1 MTESSLSNRALLIR
15 KEILPNY
22 FKLTFS
28 SKTGKEYFLTLH
40 KDKKNIYHQLAVN
53 QYYNYQ
59 RKRGLKYCF
68 ITSINQP
75 ITTAQQELI
84 NKRNTEL
91 KLSFIQQITKDLKK
105 GSFQEKEIIKKLEQL
120 KAQIIQLKSSS
131 SAEFLLDWVE
141 NLLTTYWLQL
151 KEQVPDYQ
159 KTTIGK
165 RMERM
170 ISKLSALFLSDYLY
184 DSNCEWISKNNVFCP
199 SCWKKQE
206 NYLSEMERTLLGE

>member
-1 MTESSLSNRALLIR
+1 MANELSNKALLIR
-15 KEILPNY
+15 KEVLNQH

-28 SKTGKEYFLTLH
+28 SKTGKEYFLILH
-40 KDKKNIYHQLAVN
+40 GDKKNIYHQLTVN

-59 RKRGLKYCF
+59 RKRGLKYFF
-68 ITSINQP
+68 ITFINQP
-75 ITTAQQELI
+75 ITTEQQELI

-105 GSFQEKEIIKKLEQL
+105 GNLWKKEITNKLEQL
-120 KAQIIQLKSSS
+120 KEKIIQLKSSG

-141 NLLTTYWLQL
+141 NLFITYWLQL
-151 KEQVPDYQ
+151 KEQTPNQMTD
-159 KTTIGK
+159 IGK

-184 DSNCEWISKNNVFCP
+184 DSNCQWINKRNVFCP
-199 SCWKKQE
+199 NCWKKQE
-206 NYLSEMERTLLGE
+206 DYLSEMKRTLLRE

>member
-75 ITTAQQELI
+75 ITTEQQELI

-120 KAQIIQLKSSS
+120 KAQIIQLKSGSS
-131 SAEFLLDWVE
+131 TEFL
-141 NLLTTYWLQL
+141 
-151 KEQVPDYQ
+151 
-159 KTTIGK
+159 
-165 RMERM
+165 
-170 ISKLSALFLSDYLY
+170 
-184 DSNCEWISKNNVFCP
+184 
-199 SCWKKQE
+199 
-206 NYLSEMERTLLGE
+206 

>member
-15 KEILPNY
+15 KEALKH
-22 FKLTFS
+22 FKLTFI
-28 SKTGKEYFLTLH
+28 SKSGKEYFLTLH
-40 KDKKNIYHQLAVN
+40 RDKKGIYQQLAVN
-53 QYYNYQ
+53 QYYFYQ
-59 RKRGLKYCF
+59 RKKGLKYSF

-75 ITTAQQELI
+75 ITTEQQELI

-120 KAQIIQLKSSS
+120 KAQIIQLKSGSS
-131 SAEFLLDWVE
+131 TEFLLDWVE

-151 KEQVPDYQ
+151 KEQVPNQ
-159 KTTIGK
+159 MTTISK

-170 ISKLSALFLSDYLY
+170 ISKLSALFLSDYIFNG
-184 DSNCEWISKNNVFCP
+184 DCQWIKKENVFCP
-199 SCWKKQE
+199 NCWKKQE
-206 NYLSEMERTLLGE
+206 NYLSEMKRTLLRE